1 METRIDKV
9 TVFRDGA
16 RVTRRGAT
24 PLKQGPQVVR
34 VRGITEL
41 AHEDS
46 FRVKG
51 KGPASLST
59 IDVRRRREVFD
70 PEEDSRALHEQLK
83 ELQLERRRVTDEIET
98 FKDRLSNLTRMMG
111 KFADTFGMLYAAN
124 EADIEQL
131 SVMDQKSDKLHED
144 SRKKLRVLEEK
155 LGEIDDQIQVI
166 RSKIGSIASKR
177 RIASFLDVEISIEGK
192 KEGKVE
198 LEITYQVNGARWN
211 PTYDVDLYPGRA
223 RLRRIAMVG
232 NQTRENWKRVN
243 LTVSTATAR
252 PVEAVDGTPFIISA
266 YDPDMMRRMKA
277 ERMAGMRIAKRDKR
291 PAMKAAAALAAPPP
305 PAPPPEIEE
314 EFAEATEA
322 ASGISIYEMTK
333 PATIPFDDDR
343 HPVTLIEEEFD
354 STTVH
359 YWYTDAMAEVVAQD
373 EIENGSTVL
382 LPGKAKV
389 YAEGDYIGESAIDLV
404 SPREKFKL
412 GTRVAYDVKA
422 SKNLVER
429 EVEKAGITR
438 SKLKRAYRYRL
449 EIESY
454 SKRAVKVQVFDRVPH
469 SLTPSIE
476 VKIDWDRLNAK
487 EHELG
492 VVEWLFDIE
501 PKQKK
506 EIVYDFVV
514 EWDRDIVITPPLP

>member
-16 RVTRRGAT
+16 RVTRSGAAT
-24 PLKQGPQVVR
+24 LAQGSQKVL

-51 KGPASLST
+51 RGPATLST
-59 IDVRRRREVFD
+59 IDVRRRQEVFE
-70 PEEDSRALHEQLK
+70 PEEDSKPLHEQLK
-83 ELQLERRRVTDEIET
+83 RLKLERKRITDEIDT
-98 FKDRLSNLTRMMG
+98 FTHRLTNLAKMMG
-111 KFADTFGMLYAAN
+111 KFADTFGMLYAAD

-131 SVMDQKSDKLHED
+131 NVMDSKSDKLHEGTK
-144 SRKKLRVLEEK
+144 KKLRDLEEK
-155 LGEIDDQIQVI
+155 LREIDDQIQVV
-166 RSKIGSIASKR
+166 RSKIGTIVSRR
-177 RIASFLDVEISIEGK
+177 RIASFYDVEITIEGK
-192 KEGKVE
+192 KEGKVDIE
-198 LEITYQVNGARWN
+198 VTYQVDGARWS
-211 PTYDVDLYPGRA
+211 PSYDIDLYPRKA
-223 RLRRIAMVG
+223 KVRRIAMVG
-232 NQTRENWKRVN
+232 NQTRENWEEVS
-243 LTVSTATAR
+243 LFVSTATAR
-252 PVEAVDGTPFIISA
+252 PVAAIEGTPFIISA
-266 YDPDMMRRMKA
+266 YDPEMMKRRRA
-277 ERMAGMRIAKRDKR
+277 ERMTSMRMARMDKR
-291 PAMKAAAALAAPPP
+291 PAMKAAAAVAAPPP

-322 ASGISIYEMTK
+322 ASGISIYEMPK
-333 PATIPFDDDR
+333 AVTIPFDDDR
-343 HPVTLIEEEFD
+343 HPVTLIEEESD

-359 YWYTDAMAEVVAQD
+359 YWYTDGMAEVVAQD
-373 EIENGSTVL
+373 EIENGDTVL

-389 YAEGDYIGESAIDLV
+389 YAEGDYIGESVINLV

-422 SKNLVER
+422 SKKLVER

-438 SKLKRAYRYRL
+438 ARLRRAYKYRL

-454 SKRAVKVQVFDRVPH
+454 SKQSVKVQVFDRIPH
-469 SLTPSIE
+469 SLTTSIE
-476 VKIDWDRLNAK
+476 VKIDWDKLDAK

-492 VVEWLFDIE
+492 VAEWLFEIE

-514 EWDRDIVITPPLP
+514 EWDRDIVISPPLP